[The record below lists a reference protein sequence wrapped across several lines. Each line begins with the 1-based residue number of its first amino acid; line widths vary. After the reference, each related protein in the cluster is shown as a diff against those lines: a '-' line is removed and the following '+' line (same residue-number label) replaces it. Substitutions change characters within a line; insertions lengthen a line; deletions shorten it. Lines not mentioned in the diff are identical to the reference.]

1 MEFIRI
7 IQSVHSPFL
16 DSLAQV
22 ITMLGEDT
30 FFIVLAVVMIWCVNK
45 KSGWR
50 LGLIALS
57 SGALNAGLKQVFKI
71 ERPIGQE
78 GIRSLRL
85 ETAGGYS
92 FPSGHS
98 QFTASVWTKLAT
110 LINQTWFYVV
120 ASIII
125 VLVGLSR
132 IYLGVHFLTDV
143 LAGLLIGI
151 AWALVF
157 DKILDFLEQ
166 KPLYLSLFGVLLV
179 ISLPFFP
186 VADYYKVAGTIV
198 GLVFGYLLEQKYVNF
213 KEKAPF
219 SSQIVKV
226 LIGLLG
232 VFAIKN
238 GLKIILPS
246 SLYSDA
252 FRYMLIGIW
261 TMAAAPYL
269 FNFLPQRVS
278 QDRHSA

>member
-16 DSLAQV
+16 DSLAKV

-57 SGALNAGLKQVFKI
+57 SGALNAGLKQIFKI

-120 ASIII
+120 ASIVI

-132 IYLGVHFLTDV
+132 IYLGVHFLSDV

-157 DKILDFLEQ
+157 DQILDFLEQ
-166 KPLYLSLFGVLLV
+166 KPLYLSLLGVLLV

-186 VADYYKVAGTIV
+186 VADYYKV
-198 GLVFGYLLEQKYVNF
+198 
-213 KEKAPF
+213 
-219 SSQIVKV
+219 
-226 LIGLLG
+226 
-232 VFAIKN
+232 
-238 GLKIILPS
+238 
-246 SLYSDA
+246 
-252 FRYMLIGIW
+252 
-261 TMAAAPYL
+261 
-269 FNFLPQRVS
+269 
-278 QDRHSA
+278 